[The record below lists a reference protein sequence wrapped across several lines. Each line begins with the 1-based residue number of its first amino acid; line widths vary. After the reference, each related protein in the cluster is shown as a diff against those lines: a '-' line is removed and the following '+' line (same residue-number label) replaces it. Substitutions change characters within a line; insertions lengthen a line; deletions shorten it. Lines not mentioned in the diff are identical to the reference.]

1 MSSLSF
7 VSVYKL
13 YLRVKSSRKT
23 DDIIVVESLLNGNKE
38 FSFSRNALHN
48 SRGEIASLLSQ
59 VSDNMK
65 QTYPSELRI
74 RNGYWIMARYNWR
87 ALPWTES
94 LDDVDLLLSI
104 GRASGMVQLIY
115 PAGQNSPCDMPYAVI
130 LDVDSRRQEQLLPE
144 ESQIWRLKYWNFSY
158 LRH

>member
-13 YLRVKSSRKT
+13 YLQVKSSRKT
-23 DDIIVVESLLNGNKE
+23 DDIIIVESLLNGNRK
-38 FSFSRNALHN
+38 FSFSRAALHN
-48 SRGEIASLLSQ
+48 FRGEIASLLSQ
-59 VSDNMK
+59 IDDNMK
-65 QTYPSELRI
+65 QTYSSEP

-87 ALPWTES
+87 VLPWTES

-104 GRASGMVQLIY
+104 GRAAGMVQLIY
-115 PAGQNSPCDMPYAVI
+115 PAEKNSFCDMPHAVI

-158 LRH
+158 LRI